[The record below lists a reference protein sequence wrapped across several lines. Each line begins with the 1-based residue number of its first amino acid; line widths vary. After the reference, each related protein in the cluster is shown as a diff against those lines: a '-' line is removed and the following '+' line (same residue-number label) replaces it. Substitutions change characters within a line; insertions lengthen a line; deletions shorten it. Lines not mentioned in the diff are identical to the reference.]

1 VHVGAVH
8 RADRRPGHHPRPARG
23 RRPREGD
30 HQPGVV
36 GQLPVPEDDPAAPAA
51 HARRR
56 PGHLGGVH
64 PPGRRQRAPATGHRG
79 ADGVPEPTAHPGQR
93 GSAPARGVGHEEGQ
107 RTHQV
112 RCGRAHEDGAL
123 AGALPR
129 QPQLAVGQ
137 VAQPAVHQLGR
148 PPAGARGEVGAL
160 QQHDRQP
167 AGGRLEGHAGA
178 GHPAP
183 DDHHV
188 DLGSGDGV
196 EVRGPPGRGES
207 GGSGAGHRQTVAVP
221 EQPELTIQG
230 WGPAAGPRDATGPR
244 GADGGGSDTVR
255 PAASPDLAAVLPRA
269 ARRHLSRELGWRPRH
284 TPPVPVADIRL
295 APSRLAEEC
304 RARLVGL
311 LGEEHVRTDREA
323 RLRHAGGKSY
333 LDLLR
338 RRAGDASEAPDA
350 VVRPGSTEE
359 TAALLA
365 LCGELGVVAVPFGGG
380 TSVVGGL
387 SGVDA
392 DDRPSISVDLGR
404 LASVHA
410 LDVASSLVTVG
421 PGMRGPALEEHLGRH
436 GLTLGHLPQS
446 WEFAT
451 MGGYAATRSAGQ
463 ASTGVGRF
471 DDLVAG
477 LTLATPSGVLAL
489 GSPPAS
495 AAGPDLLGLALG
507 SEGALG
513 VITELTLR
521 VRPQP
526 QEQQYEGWS
535 FRSWNAGLA
544 GLQRL
549 ARHDL
554 LPDVVRLSDPDETRA
569 NLLNASN
576 TGASLLRGSL
586 RLRRRARGCL
596 LVVGWEGL
604 PATVRA
610 RRRAAASVLRGA
622 GAVRLGRRVGEA
634 WRRHRFA
641 APYTRDSLLDAGLLV
656 ETLETAATWTAL
668 PTVYDAVRGALRE
681 ALGRRGKEPLVM
693 SHVSHGY
700 ATGASLYVT
709 VLADR
714 DDDLPIQQWLT
725 AKRAATDALLAAGGT
740 LTHHH
745 AVGADHRPW
754 LEREI
759 GPLGVD
765 VLRAVKQR
773 LDPRGVCNPGVLLP
787 E

>member
-1 VHVGAVH
+1 M
-8 RADRRPGHHPRPARG
+8 
-23 RRPREGD
+23 
-30 HQPGVV
+30 
-36 GQLPVPEDDPAAPAA
+36 
-51 HARRR
+51 
-56 PGHLGGVH
+56 
-64 PPGRRQRAPATGHRG
+64 
-79 ADGVPEPTAHPGQR
+79 
-93 GSAPARGVGHEEGQ
+93 
-107 RTHQV
+107 
-112 RCGRAHEDGAL
+112 
-123 AGALPR
+123 
-129 QPQLAVGQ
+129 
-137 VAQPAVHQLGR
+137 
-148 PPAGARGEVGAL
+148 
-160 QQHDRQP
+160 
-167 AGGRLEGHAGA
+167 
-178 GHPAP
+178 
-183 DDHHV
+183 
-188 DLGSGDGV
+188 
-196 EVRGPPGRGES
+196 
-207 GGSGAGHRQTVAVP
+207 P

-230 WGPAAGPRDATGPR
+230 WGPGRSRVATVT
-244 GADGGGSDTVR
+244 DGDGDEGRLDLGTD
-255 PAASPDLAAVLPRA
+255 PDLSTALNRA
-269 ARRHLSRELGWRPRH
+269 ARKHLARELGWTPRP
-284 TPPVPVADIRL
+284 TPAVPVKEIRL
-295 APSRLAEEC
+295 APSRLSEE
-304 RARLVGL
+304 ALASLTGL
-311 LGEEHVRTDREA
+311 LGEENVTTDRES

-338 RRAGDASEAPDA
+338 RREGDASDAPDA
-350 VVRPGSTEE
+350 VVRPGTTEE

-365 LCGELGVVAVPFGGG
+365 LCSRLAVVVVPFGGG

-387 SGVDA
+387 SGMDP

-404 LASVHA
+404 MAGLQAV
-410 LDVASSLVTVG
+410 DVPSSLVTVG
-421 PGMRGPALEEHLGRH
+421 PGMRGPALEAALEKQ

-446 WEFAT
+446 WEYAT
-451 MGGYAATRSAGQ
+451 LGGYAATRSAGQ

-477 LTLATPSGVLAL
+477 VTLATPTGVLEV

-513 VITELTLR
+513 IITELRLR
-521 VRPQP
+521 VRPRP
-526 QEQQYEGWS
+526 QTTSYEGWS
-535 FRSWNAGLA
+535 FRSWAAGLA

-569 NLLNASN
+569 NLLMAS
-576 TGASLLRGSL
+576 GPGAKALRASLRT
-586 RLRRRARGCL
+586 RRHGEGCL

-604 PATVRA
+604 PTIVRA
-610 RRRAAASVLRGA
+610 RMRAAASVLKDGGA
-622 GAVRLGRRVGEA
+622 IRVGTRVGES
-634 WRRHRFA
+634 WRKHRFE
-641 APYTRDSLLDAGLLV
+641 APYLRDRLLDAGLLV

-668 PTVYDAVRGALRE
+668 PTVYDAVRAALTRSL
-681 ALGRRGKEPLVM
+681 ARDGRRPLVM

-714 DDDLPIQQWLT
+714 DDDLPLQQWLT

-773 LDPRGVCNPGVLLP
+773 LDPQGICNPGVLLP
-787 E
+787 D